1 MIKINPAE
9 VFQERLA
16 AALGLDKYST
26 IMHTASWV
34 DVSTDADFQRYF
46 DSYYKIRRN
55 AAWRESYYQLFES
68 IRQTPDCIT
77 FDYILDELYQ
87 RTGNIEASFA
97 SKMLASLR
105 PEMPIWDQ
113 YVLHNLGLTVPS
125 ALDPHR
131 IEKVKAV
138 YRKMVR
144 WYENFL
150 TTDNA
155 KECLTKFDEMLPAYA
170 WLSDVKKIDCYLW
183 SIR

>member
-1 MIKINPAE
+1 MIKIDPLE

-87 RTGNIEASFA
+87 RTGT
-97 SKMLASLR
+97 LR
-105 PEMPIWDQ
+105 RPLPAKCWRPCVPKCPFGINTCCIIWD
-113 YVLHNLGLTVPS
+113 
-125 ALDPHR
+125 
-131 IEKVKAV
+131 
-138 YRKMVR
+138 
-144 WYENFL
+144 
-150 TTDNA
+150 
-155 KECLTKFDEMLPAYA
+155 
-170 WLSDVKKIDCYLW
+170 
-183 SIR
+183 